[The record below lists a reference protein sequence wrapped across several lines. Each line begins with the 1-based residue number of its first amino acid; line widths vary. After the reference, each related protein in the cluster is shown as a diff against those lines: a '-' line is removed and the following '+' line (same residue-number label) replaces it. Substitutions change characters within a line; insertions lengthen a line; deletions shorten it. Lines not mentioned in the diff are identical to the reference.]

1 MKNSQLIT
9 LLSRSALTAEDIHNV
24 SVIFW
29 SLSDERKIHILWNW
43 EIYLEKLAQ
52 ERQKLNEEYSM
63 SIYASLSQANTLL
76 DESIAKFNNKK
87 EMENQAKKNTI
98 EELKSA
104 ILYDENQKILEI
116 RNLSWKL

>member
-1 MKNSQLIT
+1 MKNSQLTT

-43 EIYLEKLAQ
+43 EIYLDKLAK

-76 DESIAKFNNKK
+76 DEAIARFNKK
-87 EMENQAKKNTI
+87 QKEKNEAKRITR

-104 ILYDENQKILEI
+104 VLYDENQKILEI

>member
-1 MKNSQLIT
+1 MKNSQLTT

-43 EIYLEKLAQ
+43 EIYLDKLAK

-76 DESIAKFNNKK
+76 DEAIARFNKK
-87 EMENQAKKNTI
+87 QKEKSETKRITR

-104 ILYDENQKILEI
+104 VLYDENQKILEI